1 MKSFKQVTNISGWLV
16 FAMAAVVYFFSAE
29 STGSLWDCGEFILGA
44 YKMEV
49 VHPPGAPLFMIVA
62 RMFIWVAEI
71 MTDTVAHPENIAFA
85 VNVMS
90 GVCTAFG
97 AMFLSWVTIIL
108 GKHALVGR
116 EGKPDSAQ
124 TLALAGAGIV
134 AGLAMTFATSVWFSA
149 VEGEVYAMSTF
160 FTCLTLWAMI
170 KWYNLPDQP
179 KNDRW
184 LVFVVFAAALSIGVH
199 LLSLL
204 TFPALALF
212 YYFKK
217 YKKHTFRGMVV
228 ASGIGIIAILAMQSL
243 VITGIAKLWRQ
254 MELFTVNELG
264 LPFHSGFVP
273 TLLVLVAI
281 FFFGIRYTQKEQKSD
296 LIGLSAGAA
305 VFVIFAFQ
313 WWALLILPAAALTF
327 RYAFRKADRHIL
339 ELLVVSAM
347 LSVVGFSTIGVI
359 VVRASADPP
368 INMNRPADPI
378 RLLSYVNR
386 EQYGE
391 RPLLYGPNFDAQP
404 VNNKIQERYGQ
415 VVKEVNGK
423 KAERYE
429 ITDERLSYEYNN
441 SDKQFFPRMG
451 DNTQNRPEKYRAWI
465 NKPTGSPTFAD
476 NIEFLF
482 KYQLGWMY
490 WRYFF
495 WNFVGRQ
502 NASQG
507 YYSWDKSSGNW
518 ESGIKFIDEWRL
530 YNMDKL
536 PESMANNQAR
546 NHYFFLPLIFG
557 ILGLLFHF
565 KNRSEDALGLLA
577 LFIITGIGIII
588 YSNQP
593 PNEPRERDYVLVGSI
608 FTFCIWIG
616 MGVLWAFRFLKE
628 KMSSMGAAALA
639 TVLVLTAPVIM
650 GFQNWD
656 DHSRRGHYGA
666 RDYAS
671 NFLESCAPN
680 AIIFTYGDNDT
691 YPLWYAQEVENI
703 RRDVRVVNLSLIQVD
718 WYIDLLRRKVNDS
731 PPVKLTIPRE
741 SYRGKKRNAVF
752 YYNPSK
758 KDKPTSAKEVLK
770 FIGEEHPLSAGPNRK
785 LESYLP
791 TKDVYLSIDSTAAV
805 ASGAYNPAD
814 SLPFT
819 GKIPIKMPSRQYITK
834 DELAIL
840 DVIASNIGDRPV
852 YFAVTCRPE
861 KMFGL
866 NDFMELDGLGLRI
879 TPVKSKSEQGLYVYG
894 FGRVNTDVVY
904 DNVMNKFKW
913 GNFDTHRTFINSS
926 YGPSIQSMR
935 VVILRTG
942 RRLVDKGEKEK
953 AVALIEKYLQAFPN
967 FNFTYD
973 WNTMQM
979 LSVLINAGAYDK
991 AKPHIEILA
1000 KETAEKLAFFNSID
1014 PSMIEK
1020 GGSFEQEYS
1029 LAMNTRE
1036 NILRTVKGQNDEE
1049 FSKKIES
1056 MLNLLQ

>member
-1 MKSFKQVTNISGWLV
+1 ISGWLV
-16 FAMAAVVYFFSAE
+16 FAIAATVYFFSAE

-49 VHPPGAPLFMIVA
+49 VHPPGAPLFMIVG
-62 RMFIWVAEI
+62 RMFIWVAE
-71 MTDTVAHPENIAFA
+71 MLTDTVAHPENISFA

-97 AMFLSWVTIIL
+97 AMFLCWVTIIL
-108 GKHALVGR
+108 GKNALVGR
-116 EGKPDSAQ
+116 TGKPDAAQ
-124 TLALAGAGIV
+124 KLALAGAGIA

-160 FTCLTLWAMI
+160 FTCFTLWAMM
-170 KWYNLPDQP
+170 KWYNLPDEP

-184 LVFVVFAAALSIGVH
+184 LVFVVYLAALSIGVH

-217 YKKHTFRGMVV
+217 YKNHSFLGMVAAAGVGVV
-228 ASGIGIIAILAMQSL
+228 AIVAMQSL
-243 VITGIAKLWRQ
+243 VITGLAKLWRQ
-254 MELFTVNELG
+254 MELFTVNGLG

-273 TLLVLVAI
+273 TLLVIISI
-281 FFFGIRYTQKEQKSD
+281 FFFGIRYTQKEKKSD
-296 LIGLSAGAA
+296 LIGLAIAS
-305 VFVIFAFQ
+305 VLFCVFAFQ
-313 WWALLILPAAALTF
+313 WWAVLVVPAAALAF
-327 RYAFRKADRHIL
+327 RYAFRRTDRHIL

-347 LSVVGFSTIGVI
+347 MSVVGFSTIGVI
-359 VVRASADPP
+359 VVRASAGTP
-368 INMNRPADPI
+368 INMNRPSDPI

-391 RPLLYGPNFDAQP
+391 RALLYGPNFEASP
-404 VNNKIQERYGQ
+404 ISNKIEERYGQ
-415 VVKEVNGK
+415 VVTEVNGK
-423 KAERYE
+423 KVERYE
-429 ITDERLSYEYNN
+429 ITDEKLSYEYNN

-451 DNTQNRPEKYRAWI
+451 DDTQDRPEKYRAWV
-465 NKPTGSPTFAD
+465 NKPSGSLNFAD
-476 NIEFLF
+476 NLEFMF

-502 NASQG
+502 NGSQG

-518 ESGIKFIDEWRL
+518 ESGIKFIDEARL
-530 YNMDKL
+530 YKMDKL
-536 PESMANNQAR
+536 PESMANTQAR
-546 NHYFFLPLIFG
+546 NHYFFLPLLFG

-616 MGVLWAFRFLKE
+616 MGVLWFFQFLKN
-628 KMSSMGAAALA
+628 KISGMGAAALG
-639 TVLVLTAPVIM
+639 TVLVLSAPAIM
-650 GFQNWD
+650 GSQNWD
-656 DHSRRGHYGA
+656 DHSRHGHYGA

-731 PPVKLTIPRE
+731 PPIKLTIPQE
-741 SYRGKKRNAVF
+741 SYRGRLRNAVF
-752 YYNPSK
+752 YYNPSND
-758 KDKPTSAKEVLK
+758 DKPMEARDVLK
-770 FIGEEHPLSAGPNRK
+770 FIGEEHPLSAGPDRK

-791 TKDVYLSIDSTAAV
+791 TKSVFLHIDSTAAV

-814 SLPFT
+814 SVPFT
-819 GKIPIKMPSRQYITK
+819 ANIPIQMPSRQYITK
-834 DELAIL
+834 DELAVL
-840 DVIASNIGDRPV
+840 DVIASNIEDRPV
-852 YFAVTCRPE
+852 YFAVTCRPD

-866 NDFMELDGLGLRI
+866 NDYMELDGLGLRI
-879 TPVKSKSEQGLYVYG
+879 VPTKSASEEGLYVYG

-913 GNFDTHRTFINSS
+913 GNFDTHRTYVNTS

-935 VVILRTG
+935 VVVMRTG
-942 RRLVDKGEKEK
+942 RRLVDKGQKEK
-953 AVALIEKYLQAFPN
+953 AAALIEKYLQAFPN
-967 FNFTYD
+967 YNFTYD

-979 LSVLINAGAYDK
+979 LSIMVNAGAFDK
-991 AKPHIEILA
+991 AKPHLEILA
-1000 KETAEKLAFFNSID
+1000 KETADKLAFFNSIA
-1014 PSMIEK
+1014 PSMIAE
-1020 GGSFEQEYS
+1020 GGSFEQDYG
-1029 LAMNTRE
+1029 LATNTKDI
-1036 NILRTVKGQNDEE
+1036 ILRTVKAQKDEE
-1049 FSKKIES
+1049 FSKKIEGMFS
-1056 MLNLLQ
+1056 LVK